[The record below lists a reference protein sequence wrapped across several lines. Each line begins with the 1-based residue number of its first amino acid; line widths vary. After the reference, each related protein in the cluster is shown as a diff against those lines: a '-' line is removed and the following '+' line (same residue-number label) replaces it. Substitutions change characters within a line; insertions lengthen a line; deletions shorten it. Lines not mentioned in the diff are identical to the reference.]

1 MDIQEAQSRLAT
13 ETSLKYVEEVDADKI
28 DSLTFLRY
36 VSKNQ
41 PFIVKNGIK
50 EWDAYK
56 KWEVDYLSARLSDS
70 EITIAVTPLGNADSA
85 VGEYFVLP
93 EEKKMSFGHFILNLE
108 KNNDQIHYLQ
118 SQNDNLSQDVFAA
131 IRKDVPES
139 IEFAS
144 EALDAKPDAVNLW
157 IGNEKSTTSM
167 HKDHYENL
175 YAVVRECKI
184 FTLYPPNYYPFLQGR
199 GYFPKRKK
207 RY

>member
-1 MDIQEAQSRLAT
+1 MLIIF
-13 ETSLKYVEEVDADKI
+13 LK
-28 DSLTFLRY
+28 
-36 VSKNQ
+36 
-41 PFIVKNGIK
+41 G
-50 EWDAYK
+50 
-56 KWEVDYLSARLSDS
+56 YLIL
-70 EITIAVTPLGNADSA
+70 IIAVTPFGNADSA
-85 VGEYFVLP
+85 VGEYLLFCFTRG
-93 EEKKMSFGHFILNLE
+93 EKMSFGDFILNLE
-108 KNNDQIHYLQ
+108 TNNDHVHYLQ
-118 SQNDNLSQDVFAA
+118 SQNDNLSQDGFAA

-199 GYFPKRKK
+199 GYFTKRKK